1 MKDYI
6 RRSAKFIVYIILI
19 FVLILGVFPLISH
32 GKPLVVSMHDL
43 LQNSR
48 FTLMFGLLIAY
59 GMVYPMI
66 SFVTIKR
73 HLNGTFAGNRDK
85 FERAFAA
92 LDYILTEETPDKL
105 VYRKKSQL
113 SRLFQWYEDEIT
125 VYTHEN
131 PVMISGFRKWV
142 IRIDRIIDQ
151 YLLKETE

>member
-19 FVLILGVFPLISH
+19 FLLILGVFPLISH

-73 HLNGTFAGNRDK
+73 HLNGTFAVNRDK
-85 FERAFAA
+85 FERAFTA

-113 SRLFQWYEDEIT
+113 SRLLQWYEDEIT
-125 VYTHEN
+125 VFTHEN
-131 PVMISGFRKWV
+131 LVIISGFRKWV